1 MDRISVLNF
10 IKREL
15 GKNMQI
21 NEERDDKRAILNPQT
36 FVEIFSCNV
45 MLGHNDYTY
54 QYFPSMSHG

>member
-1 MDRISVLNF
+1 
-10 IKREL
+10 
-15 GKNMQI
+15 MQI